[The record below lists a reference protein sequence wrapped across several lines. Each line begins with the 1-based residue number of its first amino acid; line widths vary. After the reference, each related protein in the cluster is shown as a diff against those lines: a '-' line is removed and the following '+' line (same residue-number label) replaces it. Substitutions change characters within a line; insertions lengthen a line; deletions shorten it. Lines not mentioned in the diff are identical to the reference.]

1 MEGGTIKMNERETL
15 LKRIDSVQFA
25 AHELSLFLNTHPNDM
40 ESLEKMR
47 KYQDIYMQLKSE
59 FESKYGP
66 LTINSASQDK
76 TWEWTQNPWPWDKEG
91 N

>member
-1 MEGGTIKMNERETL
+1 MTNMSEKENL
-15 LKRIDSVQFA
+15 LRRIDSVQFA
-25 AHELSLFLNTHPNDM
+25 AHELSLFLNTHPGDT

-47 KYQDIYMQLKSE
+47 KYQDIYMQLKAE

-66 LTINSASQDK
+66 LTISGASQDK
-76 TWEWTQNPWPWDKEG
+76 TWEWTQNPWPWEKEG